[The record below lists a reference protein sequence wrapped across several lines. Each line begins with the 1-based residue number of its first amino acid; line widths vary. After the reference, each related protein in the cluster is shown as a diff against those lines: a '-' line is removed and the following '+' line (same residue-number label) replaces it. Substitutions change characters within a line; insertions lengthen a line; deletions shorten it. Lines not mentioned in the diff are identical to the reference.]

1 MDSFRVPLSG
11 CRDPGPEKM
20 ENYPLKIMSTEVTKN
35 TEKKILSSVFSASSV
50 DVISIPADLPWI
62 AFLSH
67 IDL

>member
-1 MDSFRVPLSG
+1 
-11 CRDPGPEKM
+11 M